1 MNGLELAFIF
11 GWFAMATIGY
21 IVMAVDKSHAACG
34 IWRISESSLFCV
46 ALFMG
51 AIGET
56 IAMFKLHHKIRKWY
70 FLIGLPLMCVVNLLT
85 AYVFLRIV

>member
-1 MNGLELAFIF
+1 MNGLELLFII
-11 GWFAMATIGY
+11 GWFVMAVIGY
-21 IVMAVDKSHAACG
+21 VVMVVDKSHAACG

-56 IAMFKLHHKIRKWY
+56 LAMSKVRHKIHKWY
-70 FLIGLPLMCVVNLLT
+70 FVVGLPLMCVVNLLT